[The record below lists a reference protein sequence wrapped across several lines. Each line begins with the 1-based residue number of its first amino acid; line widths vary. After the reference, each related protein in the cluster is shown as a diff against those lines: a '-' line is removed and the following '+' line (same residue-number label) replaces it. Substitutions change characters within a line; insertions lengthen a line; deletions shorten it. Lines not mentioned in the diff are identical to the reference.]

1 MEYCTRVLLRSPHVF
16 VDYHGHSTRKNVF
29 LFGCS
34 RSGSWSTSDRALSA
48 TDQPVQCLML
58 PRLMQKT
65 SVAFALSLC
74 SFKVERNKESTAR
87 VTIWRQ
93 LGVTRSYTMETSFC
107 GCDQGS
113 LAGSHLNTIHLKNVG
128 KDFCAAMAGLRDNDE
143 TMTMD
148 DSGKLERESQSC
160 CPLNCIRER
169 RNYSKCIQER
179 RAECHMVRN

>member
-1 MEYCTRVLLRSPHVF
+1 MPNA
-16 VDYHGHSTRKNVF
+16 STTHAKNISCLCLVVVF
-29 LFGCS
+29 LQGREEQGIHGQGHHMAPTRRYKNLFCFNFKNCYH
-34 RSGSWSTSDRALSA
+34 DR
-48 TDQPVQCLML
+48 
-58 PRLMQKT
+58 
-65 SVAFALSLC
+65 
-74 SFKVERNKESTAR
+74 
-87 VTIWRQ
+87 IHH
-93 LGVTRSYTMETSFC
+93 RSYTMETSFC